1 MSARLPEDRYLPDEY
16 ATVAFGGEL
25 AQWLYA
31 DTGGQ
36 GKALVYLHGQLGAG
50 KTTLVRGILRALG
63 HHGAVK
69 SPTYTLLEP
78 YDAQALYHFDLY
90 RLGDP
95 EELEFMGLRDYV
107 NGESIVLIE
116 WPERGGAFLP
126 APDLE
131 LTIAVEGEGRRVT
144 AEASTNAG
152 QACLKKLEAS

>member
-1 MSARLPEDRYLPDEY
+1 MSFEAAIENED
-16 ATVAFGGEL
+16 AMVAFGGRL
-25 AQWLYA
+25 ADAMDPGSVVFLR
-31 DTGGQ
+31 GE
-36 GKALVYLHGQLGAG
+36 LGAG
-50 KTTLVRGILRALG
+50 KTTLSRGLAQGLG
-63 HHGAVK
+63 HEGAVK
-69 SPTYTLLEP
+69 SPTYTLVEP
-78 YDAQALYHFDLY
+78 YEHLSPTLYHFDLY

-144 AEASTNAG
+144 ADSSTSAG